1 LTADPSGARGR
12 DAPVLRGVKLKG
24 WCRKEVSTGTC
35 VGRSS
40 VVFTGRAGKM
50 TQKTAQNL
58 GDALQ
63 MMQQQSASERA
74 QDARETPAGAGVL
87 VAPGVRFSERLWAK
101 LGDKKHEADRQ
112 GRRERMTQATALPAP
127 RFDAE
132 FRRDSIWKQRCP
144 KL

>member
-1 LTADPSGARGR
+1 
-12 DAPVLRGVKLKG
+12 
-24 WCRKEVSTGTC
+24 
-35 VGRSS
+35 
-40 VVFTGRAGKM
+40 M

-63 MMQQQSASERA
+63 MMQQQSRSEASERA
-74 QDARETPAGAGVL
+74 QEARETPAGAGVL
-87 VAPGVRFSERLWAK
+87 VAPGVRFSERLWSK
-101 LGDKKHEADRQ
+101 LGEKKHEADRQ

-144 KL
+144 KP